1 MSRLSII
8 SLSLASI
15 LFCMD
20 SASVLESSLRIL
32 DGTSNKQDSIRIY
45 SYDRERFS
53 RYKVDSSN
61 GDIGVIF
68 NGLRGLDEGVS
79 FLYGINHDTAG
90 TVTAITDSSSISG
103 SNRTHFNIAY
113 KKGAECYFLWVDEQG
128 LASNIPLK
136 TSSAPDGIVVGTESG
151 TISGQ
156 GYHDIYFIVSSHRLE
171 ELENLLYKHSRIQK
185 ANPSAAVR
193 ITDQI
198 RQMLDGY
205 IDPGKGRR
213 YANRLEKAVELGMSY
228 RGDDDDAV
236 RVSSMTEI
244 VNGNNDLAIKRITI
258 EYR

>member
-45 SYDRERFS
+45 SYDKKRFS
-53 RYKVDSSN
+53 RYKVDSST
-61 GDIGVIF
+61 GERVVF
-68 NGLRGLDEGVS
+68 SGLRGLDEGVS

-90 TVTAITDSSSISG
+90 TVIAITDSSSISG
-103 SNRTHFNIAY
+103 SSRTHFNIAY

-128 LASNIPLK
+128 LVSNIPLK
-136 TSSAPDGIVVGTESG
+136 TSSAPDGVVVGTESG
-151 TISGQ
+151 TISGR
-156 GYHDIYFIVSSHRLE
+156 GYHDIYFIVSSNRLE
-171 ELENLLYKHSRIQK
+171 ELESLIYKHSRIQR
-185 ANPSAAVR
+185 ANPSAAAR
-193 ITDQI
+193 ITGQI

-205 IDPGKGRR
+205 INPGKGKR

-228 RGDDDDAV
+228 RGDDDAV
-236 RVSSMTEI
+236 RASSMTEI
-244 VNGNNDLAIKRITI
+244 VNGNNDFAIKRITI